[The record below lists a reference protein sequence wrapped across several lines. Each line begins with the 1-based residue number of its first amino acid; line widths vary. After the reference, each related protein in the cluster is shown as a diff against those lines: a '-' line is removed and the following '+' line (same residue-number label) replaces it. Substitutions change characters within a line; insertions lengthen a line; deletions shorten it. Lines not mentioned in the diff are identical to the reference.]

1 MIVVADASPIHYLI
15 LIDAIGVVYPLY
27 DRALI
32 PQTVAEELKNDG
44 APEAVRGWME
54 RPPEWCQV
62 QSDPP
67 NDPAIDELLD
77 PGERAAIALAL
88 SISADRLLID
98 DWEGRVEAQRRNLK
112 ITGTLGVLAEAH
124 QHHLLDFESALARLS
139 QTNFYLSADLVNRMR
154 QLLADRD
161 RS

>member
-1 MIVVADASPIHYLI
+1 MIVVADAGPIHYLI
-15 LIDAIGVVYPLY
+15 LIDAIGVLYPLY
-27 DRALI
+27 DRVLI
-32 PQTVAEELKNDG
+32 PQTVAEELKNDR

-98 DWEGRVEAQRRNLK
+98 DWEGSRANASHEP
-112 ITGTLGVLAEAH
+112 
-124 QHHLLDFESALARLS
+124 
-139 QTNFYLSADLVNRMR
+139 SADHRPIVGGGSRPNGLEISGPRIRRVNSSDLTSRFR
-154 QLLADRD
+154 RYLRGLPRD
-161 RS
+161 